1 MTTLRSP
8 ANPETHF
15 GRGAWATLGLALLLL
30 CGGIAVLAYRFTL
43 PTDGWQADFDREVD
57 GFIYGENLMGA
68 PSGLRPGDVVV
79 SVAGFRATDLI
90 PPAQLQAGWQAG
102 ASVTYAVKRDGVEA
116 AVPVTLTHW
125 RFGTWLLATLRQPAG
140 LGGLLASYLLLGI
153 SAFVF
158 WRRPGNP
165 AAGAFLLLTTTLTFS
180 DLLSGTLASGWPEMI
195 DPLMI
200 VVNGPQ
206 ANSLLYAVLMPF
218 VLIRFALV
226 FPRPK
231 PILRRWPWL
240 TAAAGL
246 IGLALS
252 LIPGIYPWGWFW
264 FVASL
269 LLMVL
274 ILAHTAFTARDAV
287 GRAQVLWGLSGL
299 IFGFSLLTG
308 MLAASTFGLTGVI
321 SATAFDVGGAVAYT
335 VMGLMLGI
343 AITRYHLFDID
354 VIIRRTLIYSVLT
367 ALLALTY
374 FGSVLAMQGLLRGVT
389 RDDSPVVIVLSTLLI
404 AAMAAPL
411 RARVQRG
418 IDRRFYRRKYD
429 AARTLANFATTA
441 RDEVDL
447 DRLSARLVDVVKDT
461 MQPEHAS
468 LWIRQAG
475 WAERRP
481 R

>member
-1 MTTLRSP
+1 
-8 ANPETHF
+8 
-15 GRGAWATLGLALLLL
+15 
-30 CGGIAVLAYRFTL
+30 
-43 PTDGWQADFDREVD
+43 
-57 GFIYGENLMGA
+57 
-68 PSGLRPGDVVV
+68 
-79 SVAGFRATDLI
+79 
-90 PPAQLQAGWQAG
+90 
-102 ASVTYAVKRDGVEA
+102 
-116 AVPVTLTHW
+116 
-125 RFGTWLLATLRQPAG
+125 
-140 LGGLLASYLLLGI
+140 
-153 SAFVF
+153 
-158 WRRPGNP
+158 
-165 AAGAFLLLTTTLTFS
+165 
-180 DLLSGTLASGWPEMI
+180 
-195 DPLMI
+195 
-200 VVNGPQ
+200 
-206 ANSLLYAVLMPF
+206 
-218 VLIRFALV
+218 
-226 FPRPK
+226 
-231 PILRRWPWL
+231 
-240 TAAAGL
+240 
-246 IGLALS
+246 
-252 LIPGIYPWGWFW
+252 
-264 FVASL
+264 
-269 LLMVL
+269 
-274 ILAHTAFTARDAV
+274 V

-299 IFGFSLLTG
+299 IFGFGLLTG

-321 SATAFDVGGAVAYT
+321 GATAFDVGGAVAYT